1 MRISLG
7 YASLVLCSA
16 NIVLASGP
24 RYSKRYSKYLQIQT
38 WGLRRRWVW
47 RHSWALTTAAGSAKE
62 RTACGK
68 PIIKSCEEITVLES
82 WARQSSGLALVFT
95 CDVNRK
101 KSNRD
106 DSSNVAM
113 RMLYT
118 VQLDV
123 FLEFL
128 SHSLFSKVNLPQELV
143 ILTVCATCAAVQF
156 SVSTSVASSSG
167 HKGSH

>member
-24 RYSKRYSKYLQIQT
+24 RYSKT
-38 WGLRRRWVW
+38 WGLWRWWVW

-82 WARQSSGLALVFT
+82 WARPSGLALVFT